1 MIITIVTLA
10 AVAATIF
17 GHIVQMKK
25 MNKWKY
31 SSEEKD
37 SINKI
42 LRAHMN
48 NVESELKA
56 SANHI
61 RILQS
66 ELQSLKDKAKSINQ
80 KPKSDLVTKPAS
92 QPKKNF
98 KKSFKPS
105 LKNPVVN
112 SEVLDLS
119 KKSL

>member
-1 MIITIVTLA
+1 MIITIVTIV

-17 GHIVQMKK
+17 GYIAQMKK

-37 SINKI
+37 SVNKI

-56 SANHI
+56 SVNHI
-61 RILQS
+61 KTLQS
-66 ELQSLKDKAKSINQ
+66 ELQSLKDKAKAVNQ
-80 KPKSDLVTKPAS
+80 KPKLNSVPKTAT

-105 LKNPVVN
+105 LKNTVVN